1 MSSPAETSNPQ
12 PTPQPM
18 PATAAAPTGF
28 DPVEFWMLH
37 KTKVIALA
45 VLFVVALLGYTIYT
59 LTESKAK
66 AAAEAAYASA
76 KTADEYRK
84 VAQEHAG
91 QPAAG
96 NAQLQLGALL
106 RKDGKLDEAN
116 STLQKFIAEYPEH
129 PMLSGAWLSL
139 AENAEAAGKQDE
151 ALTGYQKVLT
161 TFPSSY
167 AAPLAL
173 LGQARIQ
180 KAKGQN
186 DLAKRSYEQIQAQ
199 YQGTPFQM
207 EAMQELR
214 SLNKP

>member
-1 MSSPAETSNPQ
+1 MSSPAETSAPQ
-12 PTPQPM
+12 PTP
-18 PATAAAPTGF
+18 ASAHTGF

-37 KTKVIALA
+37 QKKIIGLA
-45 VLFVVALLGYTIYT
+45 VLFIVGLIGYTIFT
-59 LTESKAK
+59 INENRTR

-76 KTADEYRK
+76 KTAEEFRK
-84 VAQEHAG
+84 VAQDYSG
-91 QPAAG
+91 QPAAA
-96 NAQLQLGALL
+96 NAQLQLAALL
-106 RKDGKLDEAN
+106 RKDGKLDDAN
-116 STLQKFIAEYPEH
+116 TILRKFISDNPEH
-129 PMLSGAWLSL
+129 PMLAGAWLAL

-167 AAPLAL
+167 AAPISL

-199 YQGTPFQM
+199 YQGSPFQM

-214 SLNKP
+214 SLNKPQ